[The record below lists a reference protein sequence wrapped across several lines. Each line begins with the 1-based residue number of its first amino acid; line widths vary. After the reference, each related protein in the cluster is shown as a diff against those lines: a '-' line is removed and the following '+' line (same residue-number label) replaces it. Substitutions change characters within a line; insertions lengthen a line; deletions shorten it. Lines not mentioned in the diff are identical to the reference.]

1 MKRRRAIMRR
11 PLARET
17 VSHSTGLQAR
27 PGFCDNPRVSRPELI
42 ITNFNQRFT
51 GVSSTAAAVARA
63 QIGSFDLRLVGQ
75 ELPGLPA
82 PITLRQALVL
92 SRRPKPGRPFTIW
105 HVRRNTEMQAALFAR
120 DVLRLP
126 IRIVFTSAA
135 QRIHSTWPRFLIS
148 RMDRV
153 IATTDEAASFL
164 HRVAA
169 VIPHGVDTHAFR
181 PVGDRRAAWAATGFG
196 GTQGIATIGRVRPE
210 KGTDRFVD
218 AAIRVLPSLPG
229 LTALVIGRAR
239 EGDTQFLDGLR
250 RKVAD
255 AGLAE
260 RILFTGELEPD
271 DLRRIVPALSLLV
284 ALPRYEGYGMTPLEA
299 MASGVPVVA
308 TDTGH
313 FRAFVGQNDAGRIV
327 EPDDAAET
335 IRALLSDPAGLD
347 ALGRAARSRA
357 EAGFAVEREAE
368 AVSQIYR
375 SLWDGPGRPKD

>member
-1 MKRRRAIMRR
+1 LQGRA
-11 PLARET
+11 
-17 VSHSTGLQAR
+17 
-27 PGFCDNPRVSRPELI
+27 GFCDNPRVSRPELI

-51 GVSSTAAAVARA
+51 GVSSTAAAVTRA
-63 QIGSFDLRLVGQ
+63 QIGTFDLRLVGQ

-82 PITLRQALVL
+82 PIPLVEALRL
-92 SRRPKPGRPFTIW
+92 SRRPKEGRPFTIW

-135 QRIHSTWPRFLIS
+135 QRVHSRWPRFLIS

-169 VIPHGVDTHAFR
+169 VVPHGVDTDAFR
-181 PVGDRRAAWAATGFG
+181 PAEDRRAAWAATGYL
-196 GTQGIATIGRVRPE
+196 GTSGIATIGRIRPE
-210 KGTDRFVD
+210 KGTDRFVET
-218 AAIRVLPSLPG
+218 AIRVLPALPD

-239 EGDTQFLDGLR
+239 DGDTEFLDGLR
-250 RKVAD
+250 RRVAE
-255 AGLAE
+255 AGLGD
-260 RILFTGELEPD
+260 RIIFTGELPPD
-271 DLRRIVPALSLLV
+271 ELRRIVPALSLLV

-313 FRAFVGQNDAGRIV
+313 FRAFVGQNEAGRIV
-327 EPDDAAET
+327 EPDEAAAA
-335 IRALLSDPAGLD
+335 ILSLLSRPADLEN
-347 ALGRAARSRA
+347 LGRSARHRA
-357 EAGFAVEREAE
+357 ESGFAIEGEAR
-368 AVSQIYR
+368 AVARVYD
-375 SLWDGPGRPKD
+375 SLWNAQGA